1 MNVKTKKIL
10 IIAGIVLDV
19 AITIFLFVVS
29 IIMLAT
35 MPDNAASIDASTFIG
50 YLQGHPTVYLWAFV
64 IPLFLLLALNITVLV
79 WYVKKVGNKKIG
91 LSDLNDEQKDALR
104 KQLLEEMNKAAQKDA
119 KEEDKKE

>member
-1 MNVKTKKIL
+1 MDVKTKKIL
-10 IIAGIVLDV
+10 IIGGIVLDV
-19 AITIFLFVVS
+19 AVTVFLFVVS

-35 MPDNAASIDASTFIG
+35 MPENAASIDASTFIG
-50 YLQGHPTVYLWAFV
+50 YLQANPTVYLWAFV
-64 IPLFLLLALNITVLV
+64 VPLFLLLALNITVLV

-104 KQLLEEMNKAAQKDA
+104 KQLLEEMNKPAQKDN

>member
-1 MNVKTKKIL
+1 MNAKTKKIL
-10 IIAGIVLDV
+10 IIAGIALDV
-19 AITIFLFVVS
+19 VITIFLFVVS

-35 MPDNAASIDASTFIG
+35 MPENAASIDASTFIG
-50 YLQGHPTVYLWAFV
+50 YLQANPTVYLWAFV
-64 IPLFLLLALNITVLV
+64 VPLFLLLALNITVLV

-104 KQLLEEMNKAAQKDA
+104 KQLLEEMNKSAQKDN